1 MADPIQ
7 PCNCIPNEIICCC
20 GPQSGISVVQPACQT
35 LPDGSVVN
43 NPAFA
48 AILSLSY
55 WTYKFFTDC
64 GLDTQPI
71 TTIALPVCE
80 TLTTDSVT
88 VFEKI
93 DGCGDSVSV
102 PFTLVSTDPQFG
114 TAPEGY
120 QWLLVNSDGRYG
132 KGVCVELQIQL
143 TGNFPP
149 AVQPIEV
156 NADTSVLTF
165 DCGCFLVPRCNPQGE
180 LAVIKRCSRT
190 IVDNRV
196 TLSYEVNVTNT
207 GNAALP
213 NVQYL
218 DTVFIPSTLGLGTI
232 TVTPASLNVNT
243 SVPGQIII
251 SGNIGIIPPGGQVNI
266 TYTIPIT
273 SVPSPELYVINNT
286 AMASAAG
293 TMDISSCTTE
303 FDAVEV
309 STTKCCTISGNNGSF
324 TITLASIPQSP
335 TTNVN
340 VEDHLLIPNGV
351 TLQFTSFGGCNAVF
365 SSGGEPV
372 PLNTNISGPVD
383 ITLTCSNVLVPAGGS
398 ISKTVTFT
406 IVSTTFFG
414 TAVIQNLV
422 NNVTPTNPDSQVF
435 LGAGQLPVQS
445 NIDVSLNLVCRN
457 PCS

>member
-7 PCNCIPNEIICCC
+7 SCNCIPHENICCC
-20 GPQSGISVVQPACQT
+20 GPESGISVVQPTCQT
-35 LPDGSVVN
+35 LPDGRVVN

-48 AILSLSY
+48 AIPSISY
-55 WTYKFFTDC
+55 WSYKFFTDC
-64 GLDTQPI
+64 GTETQAI
-71 TTIALPVCE
+71 TTIAIPVCE
-80 TLTTDSVT
+80 TLTAESVA

-93 DGCGDSVSV
+93 DGCGQFVSV
-102 PFTLVSTDPQFG
+102 PFTLAKTSPGFG
-114 TAPEGY
+114 TAEDGY
-120 QWLLVNSDGRYG
+120 QWLLVNSDNRYG

-143 TGNFPP
+143 TGNFPT
-149 AVQPIEV
+149 AVQAIKV
-156 NADTSVLTF
+156 NAATNVLTF
-165 DCGCFLVPRCNPQGE
+165 DCGCFLVPRCNPQGQ
-180 LAVIKRCSRT
+180 LTVIKRCSRT
-190 IVDNRV
+190 IVENQV
-196 TLSYEVNVTNT
+196 TLNYEVNVTNN

-232 TVTPASLNVNT
+232 TVTPVSLNVNT
-243 SVPGQIII
+243 SVPGQITI
-251 SGNIGIIPPGGQVNI
+251 SGNLGTITPGGQINI

-273 SVPSPELYVINNT
+273 SIPSPELYVINNT

-303 FDAVEV
+303 FEAVEV
-309 STTKCCTISGNNGSF
+309 NTTKCCTIAGNRGSF
-324 TITLASIPQSP
+324 TITLASVAQSP

-340 VEDHLLIPNGV
+340 VEDHLMIPNGV
-351 TLQFTSFGGCNAVF
+351 TVQFTSFGGCDAVF
-365 SSGGEPV
+365 SSGGGPV

-383 ITLTCSNVLVPAGGS
+383 ITISCNNVLVPAGGS

-406 IVSTTFFG
+406 IVSSTLFG
-414 TAVIQNLV
+414 TAVIQNMV
-422 NNVTPTNPDSQVF
+422 NIVTPTNPDSQVF
-435 LGAGQLPVQS
+435 LSAGQLPVQS